1 MDKTMTEKTFIEK
14 QISVTITGPEKSGST
29 TVGTLLARAL
39 AAHNIPCEIDDEEGD
54 YREKFFG
61 DRIHAIQKNPPVVK
75 IKVTSKKDN

>member
-1 MDKTMTEKTFIEK
+1 MEKTITVN
-14 QISVTITGPEKSGST
+14 ISGSEKSGST

-61 DRIHAIQKNPPVVK
+61 DRIHAIQKNPPLVK
-75 IKVTSKKDN
+75 IKVTSTKEN